1 MNARKEKFWYHSGP
15 KRGGLSMEERAAQ
28 PVWDYLQSMEACIV
42 AFDDFTD
49 IDVFFLWDLLNRV
62 REPGCRVRLLGDS
75 DKHVS
80 STGIE
85 IPMHGHISESAGC
98 DVVLFASGMGT
109 RRKRTDAT
117 FLSAFRL
124 DPERQLIG
132 SMCSGALLLAALGLL
147 EGKSATTYPTVRE
160 LLASTGVRVVEK
172 PFVREGNVATAAG
185 CLAAQYLA
193 GWVIEEKFGAA
204 KREEVLRSIMPVGEG
219 LYF

>member
-1 MNARKEKFWYHSGP
+1 
-15 KRGGLSMEERAAQ
+15 
-28 PVWDYLQSMEACIV
+28 MEASII

-62 REPGCRVRLLGDS
+62 QEPGWRVRILGES
-75 DKHVS
+75 AKHTS

-85 IPMHGHISESAGC
+85 IPMHGHISESTGC
-98 DVVLFASGMGT
+98 DVVLFSSGMGT
-109 RRKRTDAT
+109 RRKRTDPA
-117 FLSAFRL
+117 FLSEFHL

-147 EGKSATTYPTVRE
+147 DGKSATTYPTARD
-160 LLASTGVRVVEK
+160 LLASTGVRVVER
-172 PFVREGNVATAAG
+172 PFVREGNIATAAG

-193 GWVIEEKFGAA
+193 GWIIEEKFGAA

-219 LYF
+219 LSFSDAGQLAGVYSGSVAGTAGNGS

>member
-1 MNARKEKFWYHSGP
+1 
-15 KRGGLSMEERAAQ
+15 
-28 PVWDYLQSMEACIV
+28 MEASII

-62 REPGCRVRLLGDS
+62 REPGCRIRILGES
-75 DKHVS
+75 ATHRS

-85 IPMHGHISESAGC
+85 IPMHGHISESAAC
-98 DVVLFASGMGT
+98 DVVLFSSGIGT
-109 RRKRTDAT
+109 RRKRVDSA
-117 FLSAFRL
+117 FLSEFRL
-124 DPERQLIG
+124 DPARQLIG

-147 EGKSATTYPTVRE
+147 QGKSATTYPTARD
-160 LLASTGVRVVEK
+160 LLASTGVRVVER
-172 PFVREGNVATAAG
+172 PFVREGNIATAAG

-219 LYF
+219 LFFEDAGRVAGAYATQMPSA